1 MAPGMGA
8 APGAVVD
15 KTIIC
20 PPALVGKMI
29 GPAGA
34 TIKKMAAD
42 TGAQVN
48 LDRDVAQGGGKAVII
63 TAADPMIREK
73 AKAHIQNWI
82 QENSASSGMGGMG
95 QPMQFGQ
102 APQMSPPSGLG
113 QPLQPGLR
121 PPLGGMMRPQGQAM
135 PSGGFNTG
143 MPQNFGGMQQ
153 GGGRFPQMTPPSKA
167 PPSMSPP
174 GMGMGGGMGGG
185 MRPPMQPNFVPN
197 TNFGGQGGNMAPGA
211 GMPNFGKV
219 QQQGWQQDQNYGGG
233 Y

>member
-1 MAPGMGA
+1 VNPGMVAPGGA
-8 APGAVVD
+8 APAPAVAGPPGSVVD

-82 QENSASSGMGGMG
+82 RENQAPSGNMGGGSFPQSGAM
-95 QPMQFGQ
+95 
-102 APQMSPPSGLG
+102 PQMSPPMMSPPSGMGMQPPLGGGMGLQPRPAGMVPGGLNPPMQGGPPQMRPPMANPPGLG
-113 QPLQPGLR
+113 GAGFGGGLR
-121 PPLGGMMRPQGQAM
+121 PPMQQPQFG
-135 PSGGFNTG
+135 N
-143 MPQNFGGMQQ
+143 NFG
-153 GGGRFPQMTPPSKA
+153 
-167 PPSMSPP
+167 
-174 GMGMGGGMGGG
+174 
-185 MRPPMQPNFVPN
+185 N
-197 TNFGGQGGNMAPGA
+197 NMAPGA
-211 GMPNFGKV
+211 GAPNFGKV
-219 QQQGWQQDQNYGGG
+219 QQGYDQNQGW
-233 Y
+233 

>member
-1 MAPGMGA
+1 MTPAGGAMPPAGGAMGVAGA
-8 APGAVVD
+8 AAAGPGGVVD

-82 QENSASSGMGGMG
+82 RENQAPSGPSMGMGAGNFG
-95 QPMQFGQ
+95 QPMQ
-102 APQMSPPSGLG
+102 
-113 QPLQPGLR
+113 PG
-121 PPLGGMMRPQGQAM
+121 P
-135 PSGGFNTG
+135 
-143 MPQNFGGMQQ
+143 
-153 GGGRFPQMTPPSKA
+153 
-167 PPSMSPP
+167 
-174 GMGMGGGMGGG
+174 MGGG
-185 MRPPMQPNFVPN
+185 MRP
-197 TNFGGQGGNMAPGA
+197 
-211 GMPNFGKV
+211 
-219 QQQGWQQDQNYGGG
+219 
-233 Y
+233 